1 MKKNETTTQ
10 EVFVLFGVAHIKAD
24 IFWDD
29 LRTPGTGGDRRRLQW
44 CSIYIIVGFSW
55 PEKNIFSIAEESQN
69 RSNLQRDHDPMTC
82 ILNFGIAHTSITG
95 LQENPMCFFVFQCNW
110 GTSKNE
116 SGNYTH
122 ENWTNWYTIIPGKFH
137 KITISFLLK
146 WPLFRGY
153 VDFRRRRPTTTPPK
167 NSHFEP
173 KSHGGLPQMIFP
185 ISILGDVFTFQPL
198 IFRGVPQNSHDI
210 HFRSHHI
217 CWCSVK
223 CSGGYSKHLIIHG
236 IEDPEIKVGLLW
248 GIKLSMA
255 EFDFV
260 SWEIFVKMGT
270 CL

>member
-1 MKKNETTTQ
+1 MTWEHLAL
-10 EVFVLFGVAHIKAD
+10 EE
-24 IFWDD
+24 
-29 LRTPGTGGDRRRLQW
+29 TGGGCNDVQSNRWFLLT
-44 CSIYIIVGFSW
+44 G
-55 PEKNIFSIAEESQN
+55 EKKCFSIAEESQN
-69 RSNLQRDHDPMTC
+69 RSNLQRDHDPMIC
-82 ILNFGIAHTSITG
+82 ILNFGIAHTSISG

-110 GTSKNE
+110 GTPKNE

-122 ENWTNWYTIIPGKFH
+122 ENWTNWYTINPGKFH
-137 KITISFLLK
+137 KITISFLFK

-173 KSHGGLPQMIFP
+173 KSHGGLPQMIFR

-255 EFDFV
+255 DFDFV